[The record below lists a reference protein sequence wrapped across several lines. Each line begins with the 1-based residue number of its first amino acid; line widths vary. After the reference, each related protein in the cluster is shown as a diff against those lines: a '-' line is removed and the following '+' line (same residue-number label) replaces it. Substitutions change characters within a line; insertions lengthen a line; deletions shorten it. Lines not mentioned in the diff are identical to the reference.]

1 MKVKLKTA
9 ILDARGLH
17 KKGDIIDV
25 DVINPFIMEPVEEA
39 KEAKAEPVE
48 EAKEAKAEPIE
59 DPKPKKTTKSKK

>member
-39 KEAKAEPVE
+39 KEAKAEP
-48 EAKEAKAEPIE
+48 IE